1 MLAFSID
8 YYGVLFRAT
17 QSVGLFCTY
26 EREYCCMRKQLK
38 VSTGGTEKFDILKF
52 ILSLLV
58 VVRHGAQYIFKDG
71 TDCIVYH
78 TVVSGLSSIAVP
90 TFFGITGYFS
100 YESSREKSDVAD

>member
-1 MLAFSID
+1 
-8 YYGVLFRAT
+8 
-17 QSVGLFCTY
+17 
-26 EREYCCMRKQLK
+26 MRKQLK

-100 YESSREKSDVAD
+100 YESSREKSDVADQ